1 MVFFFFLNLWFLF
14 IFWYIYWNLICC
26 CWYLVYVNYILFVV
40 NVVFGVIGGSDVGG
54 DDVVIGIL

>member
-1 MVFFFFLNLWFLF
+1 MVFIYFL
-14 IFWYIYWNLICC
+14 IYWNLICC
-26 CWYLVYVNYILFVV
+26 CWYLVYFEYVNYILFVV